1 MVINLLVLDGLK
13 SLHNM
18 ITSVSLLDKQ
28 NKSQLSNIIIIF
40 LPPAVKVNSYDIDR
54 YPAKPVQQGH
64 NVSIT
69 CAKTPGSISEWK
81 LSIPKQS
88 DSLEV
93 LYANSANFTKD
104 ANLCLEE
111 GAVDEVTGMQNFSI
125 TLTNVHVNMSGTA
138 IECGA
143 RQSGM
148 SIAQTQ
154 FHHQAAILIV
164 HREQGK
170 HCV

>member
-1 MVINLLVLDGLK
+1 MVINQLVLDGLK

-28 NKSQLSNIIIIF
+28 NKSQLSNIF

-54 YPAKPVQQGH
+54 HPAKSVQQGH

-93 LYANSANFTKD
+93 LYVNSANFTKD

-111 GAVDEVTGMQNFSI
+111 GTMDEVTGMQNFSI

-143 RQSGM
+143 
-148 SIAQTQ
+148 
-154 FHHQAAILIV
+154 
-164 HREQGK
+164 
-170 HCV
+170 